1 MPTTVGASLQT
12 SKVLSWPHEE
22 GWHWGCLD
30 CRPLDFF
37 LCDTVHYLFFNPFE
51 SLFPFTFN
59 QEHCN
64 YYMQSV
70 HLGWGSVHLNWAN
83 GSLWRRFKDKNLF
96 PPFLPEKLYLSF
108 KSIQDPLKCHFHQAE
123 FFVVAFTSSVLPLLL
138 YYSTYSFNKYL
149 LSAYLWLG
157 NVLGTGVMVGNEM
170 HGDSNLVEDRKWM
183 KKFKCDDSYKRDQKK
198 ILIKQGK

>member
-12 SKVLSWPHEE
+12 SKYQADPMRKDGIEAAWTAGLQTSSYVIQYTTY
-22 GWHWGCLD
+22 
-30 CRPLDFF
+30 F
-37 LCDTVHYLFFNPFE
+37 LIHE

-183 KKFKCDDSYKRDQKK
+183 KKFKCDDSYKREQKK
-198 ILIKQGK
+198 KRFL